1 MLHPAPTTKID
12 PTLARGTILA
22 VRDADERHP
31 ARVVMGFPNT
41 DYQID
46 FVIHGDVE
54 PVRALV
60 GEMVL
65 ARLFAEARRIDTPYA
80 GGRRFEPCIGRPTR
94 LLGTVIGADP
104 VANVLVI
111 NASQPIALK
120 VAAPGQRAEE
130 LAKADFIV
138 CDVKPG
144 AWFVLD
150 RAY

>member
-1 MLHPAPTTKID
+1 MLHPSPTTKID
-12 PTLARGTILA
+12 PTLARGTILR
-22 VRDADERHP
+22 VLDADDRHP
-31 ARVVMGFPNT
+31 DRVVMGFPNS
-41 DYQID
+41 DYQIEL
-46 FVIHGDVE
+46 VIRGDVSA
-54 PVRALV
+54 VKALI

-65 ARLFAEARRIDTPYA
+65 ARLFVEAKRIDTPKA

-94 LLGTVIGADP
+94 LLGTVVGADP

-120 VAAPGQRAEE
+120 VTAPGQSAQA
-130 LAKADFIV
+130 LATADFIV

-150 RAY
+150 RKY